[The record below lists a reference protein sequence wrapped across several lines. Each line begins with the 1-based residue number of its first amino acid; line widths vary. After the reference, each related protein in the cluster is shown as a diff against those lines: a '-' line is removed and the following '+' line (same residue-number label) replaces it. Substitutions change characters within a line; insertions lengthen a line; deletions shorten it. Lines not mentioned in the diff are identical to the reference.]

1 MLVPEE
7 SINELGKRK
16 DIEILQ
22 VLCFQESVLL
32 NEKMKMIPVTIKT
45 LDISVTD
52 QGSWP
57 P

>member
-1 MLVPEE
+1 MNWEKE
-7 SINELGKRK
+7 KTTK
-16 DIEILQ
+16 ILQ

-32 NEKMKMIPVTIKT
+32 NEKMKMMPVTIKAF
-45 LDISVTD
+45 DISVTD